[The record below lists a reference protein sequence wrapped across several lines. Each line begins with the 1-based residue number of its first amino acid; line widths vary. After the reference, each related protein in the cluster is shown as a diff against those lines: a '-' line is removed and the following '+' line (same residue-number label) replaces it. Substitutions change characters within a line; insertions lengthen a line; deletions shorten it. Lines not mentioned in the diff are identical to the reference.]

1 MGADRRIKV
10 NDQGSTTPLDARG
23 RRHHRVA
30 VWCGTLFTVGVPLGW
45 GVMGGFLT
53 PPLPPSASPGELAG
67 FFSAGGVLQKLGL
80 MIALAS
86 VGGLLPMSAVLGD
99 QMRRMEG
106 SRPIWSQVQLACAAL
121 TVWLLSS
128 MLIFF
133 AVAAFRADRNPQ
145 LILLLHDL
153 GWLTFVTPVAMVVV
167 WMASVGAAILGD
179 PGKPPVM
186 PRWVGYLSLWAALLS
201 APGFAAILF
210 HSGPF
215 AWSGLLA
222 LWIPLVIFLVW
233 WITLTVYLLRAIDEE
248 TKR

>member
-1 MGADRRIKV
+1 M
-10 NDQGSTTPLDARG
+10 NDQDSTTSLDPGR
-23 RRHHRVA
+23 RRHHRIA
-30 VWCGTLFTVGVPLGW
+30 VWCGTLFTVGMPLGW
-45 GVMGGFLT
+45 GLMGGFLT
-53 PPLPPSASPGELAG
+53 PPLPPSTSPGEIAA
-67 FFSAGGVLQKLGL
+67 FVDAGGILQKLGL

-99 QMRRMEG
+99 QVRRMEG
-106 SRPIWSQVQLACAAL
+106 ARPIWAQVQLTCATL
-121 TVWLLSS
+121 TAWLLSA

-133 AVAAFRADRNPQ
+133 AVATFRTDRDPQ

-167 WMASVGAAILGD
+167 WMAAVGAAILGD
-179 PGKPPVM
+179 RNAPPVM
-186 PRWVGYLSLWAALLS
+186 PRWVGYLSIWAALLS

-215 AWSGLLA
+215 AWSGLLV

-233 WITLTVYLLRAIDEE
+233 WITLTVYLLKAIDRESH
-248 TKR
+248 

>member
-1 MGADRRIKV
+1 MGA
-10 NDQGSTTPLDARG
+10 
-23 RRHHRVA
+23 
-30 VWCGTLFTVGVPLGW
+30 
-45 GVMGGFLT
+45 FLT
-53 PPLPPSASPGELAG
+53 PPLSPAADPQDVAA
-67 FFSAGGVLQKLGL
+67 FMADGGVLQKVGL

-106 SRPIWSQVQLACAAL
+106 ARPIWAQVQLACAAL
-121 TVWLLSS
+121 TVWLLSA

-133 AVAAFRADRNPQ
+133 AVAAFRADRDPQ

-179 PGKPPVM
+179 RGQPPVM
-186 PRWVGYLSLWAALLS
+186 PRWVGYLSIWAALLS

-215 AWSGLLA
+215 AWSGLLV

-233 WITLTVYLLRAIDEE
+233 WITLTIYLLQAISAEGRE
-248 TKR
+248 